1 MPKSPKFLLFLLLF
15 SFVKISA
22 QGDLMV
28 MPKRVVFDSK
38 ERSHEV
44 NIANTGNDTATYAI
58 SFIQYKMAED
68 GNFIQIEEP
77 EEGQNFAS
85 DFIRYYPRRVS
96 LAPNEA
102 QTIRLQLT
110 KTGEIT
116 EGEYRSHLYFRAVEK
131 QTALAKE
138 DLQKDA
144 DGISINIKTV
154 FGISIPVIVRKG
166 QTSANVQL
174 ENLQLNTE
182 DGPLLSLDIT
192 RSGNRSVYGNF
203 TVSYIAPGKAPK
215 EIGKVNGISVYTP
228 NTRRHFKFPL
238 EDSEDINWHQGQLK
252 IEYEDKQARAST
264 SSTLDLK

>member
-1 MPKSPKFLLFLLLF
+1 MPKFSKFVLSLLLF
-15 SFVKISA
+15 SFIKISA

-28 MPKRVVFDSK
+28 MPKRVVFDAN

-77 EEGQNFAS
+77 EEGQKFAS
-85 DFIRYYPRRVS
+85 EYLRYYPRRVS

-110 KTGEIT
+110 KTGEMS
-116 EGEYRSHLYFRAVEK
+116 EGELRSHFYFRAVEK
-131 QTALAKE
+131 ETALAKE

-154 FGISIPVIVRKG
+154 FGISIPVIIRKG
-166 QTSANVQL
+166 NTTAEVKL
-174 ENLQLNTE
+174 EELKLDLE
-182 DGPLLSLDIT
+182 ESPVLSLDIV

-203 TVSYIAPGKAPK
+203 RVSYISDNGSVT

-238 EDSEDINWHQGQLK
+238 ENSEDINWHQGQLK
-252 IEYEDKQARAST
+252 IEYEDKEAKASA
-264 SSTLDLK
+264 SSTLDFQ